1 MRHRKHTFK
10 IGRRPA
16 HRRAMIANLL
26 KSLFEHE
33 KIETTTTKAKE
44 LRRHADKMIT
54 LAKKDTLATRRRA
67 IALLQIRFNRLTP
80 KEEKLAK
87 KGDLSAYN
95 QDRKVIKKLFSEI
108 KDRFNQ
114 RPGGY
119 TRILK
124 SAPRVGDNAPKC
136 IIELV

>member
-10 IGRRPA
+10 IGRTPA

-26 KSLFEHE
+26 KALFEYE

-44 LRRHADKMIT
+44 LRRHAEKMIT
-54 LAKKDTLATRRRA
+54 LAKNGTLASRRRA
-67 IALLQIRFNRLTP
+67 SSLLHIRYNRLTP
-80 KEEKLAK
+80 KEEKQAK

-95 QDRKVIKKLFSEI
+95 QDRKTIKKLFSEI
-108 KDRFNQ
+108 KERFDK

-119 TRILK
+119 TRIIK
-124 SAPRVGDNAPKC
+124 IAPRVGDNAPKC

>member
-26 KSLFEHE
+26 KALFEYE

-44 LRRHADKMIT
+44 LKRHADKMIT
-54 LAKKDTLATRRRA
+54 LAKENTLASRRRA
-67 IALLQIRFNRLTP
+67 IALLHIRYNHLTS
-80 KEEKLAK
+80 KEEKAAK

-95 QDRKVIKKLFSEI
+95 QDRKTINKLFTEI
-108 KDRFNQ
+108 KERFDQ
-114 RPGGY
+114 RSGGY
-119 TRILK
+119 TRIIK
-124 SAPRVGDNAPKC
+124 TAPRVGDNAPKC

>member
-26 KSLFEHE
+26 KALFEHE

-54 LAKKDTLATRRRA
+54 LAKENTLASRRRA
-67 IALLQIRFNRLTP
+67 IALLQIRYNRLTP
-80 KEEKLAK
+80 KEEKSAK

-95 QDRKVIKKLFSEI
+95 QDRKIIKKLFSEI
-108 KDRFNQ
+108 KERFNK

-119 TRILK
+119 TRIIK
-124 SAPRVGDNAPKC
+124 MAPRVGDNAPKC

>member
-26 KSLFEHE
+26 KALFEHE

-54 LAKKDTLATRRRA
+54 LAKENTLASRRRA
-67 IALLQIRFNRLTP
+67 IALLQIRYNRLTP
-80 KEEKLAK
+80 KEEKSAK

-95 QDRKVIKKLFSEI
+95 QDRKTIDKLFTEI
-108 KDRFNQ
+108 KERFDQ

-119 TRILK
+119 TRIIK
-124 SAPRVGDNAPKC
+124 TAPRVGDNAPKC